1 MIDWWRRA
9 WKQRREP
16 AFGSGGDFSVLFVC
30 TANVCRSPMAEA
42 LLRHRLRERGLAGQV
57 AVDSCGTRV
66 SPLRQR
72 PDPRA
77 GQVLRERGIES
88 PLRRSRALRE
98 VDFSVADIILC
109 MDRDNLEQARAL
121 CPGAAQERL
130 GLVMEQA
137 PGVSLAEVPD
147 PYYGNLEGFRR
158 VADLLDPAIVGLL
171 DRIERWLREMA

>member
-1 MIDWWRRA
+1 M
-9 WKQRREP
+9 
-16 AFGSGGDFSVLFVC
+16 LFVC

-42 LLRHRLRERGLAGQV
+42 LLRHRLRERGLAGRV

-77 GQVLRERGIES
+77 GQVLRERGVES

-98 VDFSVADIILC
+98 ADFSIADVILC
-109 MDRDNLEQARAL
+109 MDRDNLERARAL
-121 CPGAAQERL
+121 CPASVQERL

-137 PGVSLAEVPD
+137 SGASQAEVPD

-158 VADLLDPAIVGLL
+158 VADLLDQAIAGLV
-171 DRIERWLREMA
+171 DGIERRLQESA